1 MLEEAPQSGKAC
13 RRRKV
18 WAQPMFICNKKN
30 KKKRTWERT
39 LCDSLALA
47 KTSRLVPAHAVHEA
61 CGHMTC
67 LALSNREASRTHR
80 FIRWRF
86 GAMLPWSLAAAVCY
100 IESSRLSDWL
110 ICTGIQL
117 QVQDVMTNCDGGV
130 CCDMLAAPP
139 RLKCRAR
146 LLAIFAFSFSSY
158 LEKSCIFW
166 LLTSPSH
173 SSQRDRGQRSVSGCH
188 SSQRDRVKEVSTAV
202 ATTIILKMGQPKKS
216 NT

>member
-1 MLEEAPQSGKAC
+1 MY
-13 RRRKV
+13 
-18 WAQPMFICNKKN
+18 ICLFVIKKQ
-30 KKKRTWERT
+30 KKRTWERT

-130 CCDMLAAPP
+130 CSDMLAAPP

-158 LEKSCIFW
+158 LEKIMYIFIVNITKSF
-166 LLTSPSH
+166 LTARSGSKKC
-173 SSQRDRGQRSVSGCH
+173 QRLSFLTARSGQRSVNGRC
-188 SSQRDRVKEVSTAV
+188 
-202 ATTIILKMGQPKKS
+202 
-216 NT
+216 